1 MKKWV
6 KIYKVNLMKTVIKGV
21 ITPFLQFYYIS
32 VNYISL
38 NSNHLIDFSS
48 NSSFRIG
55 RRFDIVMI

>member
-6 KIYKVNLMKTVIKGV
+6 KIYKVNLMRFVIKGV
-21 ITPFLQFYYIS
+21 ITPLFYYMS